1 MKFFLVLFLAIEW
14 LIMDNFPL
22 LTFYRNGKSRDD
34 VGIMQRID
42 ILASK
47 DDKGIADFV
56 CGEKCQQ

>member
-1 MKFFLVLFLAIEW
+1 MG
-14 LIMDNFPL
+14 NFAL
-22 LTFYRNGKSRDD
+22 LTFYRDGKSRDD

-56 CGEKCQQ
+56 YGEKCQQ